1 MLYYHFD
8 SKLALYREIVRDMLS
23 AVRDL
28 ATTTAAL
35 PAPADDR
42 LAEFIAGIIRLA
54 DHRSWFP
61 PLMLREFAE
70 GAPRLDPDTFA
81 IMKGVFAAFAQ
92 ILTEGQ
98 QSGCFRPVHP
108 VLAWLSLIGP
118 ILLNAARERAASRP
132 GRLDVPMFAQ
142 IPHPDLTRHMQQAAL
157 RLLAR
162 EA

>member
-8 SKLALYREIVRDMLS
+8 SKLALYREIVRDMLT

-28 ATTTAAL
+28 AVSTADL
-35 PAPADDR
+35 PAPADAR
-42 LAEFIAGIIRLA
+42 LADFIAGVIRLA
-54 DHRSWFP
+54 DQRSWFP
-61 PLMLREFAE
+61 ALMLREFAE

-81 IMKGVFAAFAQ
+81 LMKSVFAAFAR
-92 ILTEGQ
+92 ILADGQ
-98 QSGCFRPVHP
+98 QSGRFRPVHP

-132 GRLDVPMFAQ
+132 GRLDVPMFVE
-142 IPHPDLTRHMQQAAL
+142 IPHADLTRHLQQAAL